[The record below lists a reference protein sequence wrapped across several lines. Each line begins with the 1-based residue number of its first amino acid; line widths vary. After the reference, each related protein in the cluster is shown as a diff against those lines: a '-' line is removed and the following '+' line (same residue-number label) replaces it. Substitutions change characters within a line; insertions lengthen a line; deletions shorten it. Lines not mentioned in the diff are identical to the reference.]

1 MVSDK
6 KAPVE
11 TRVALVTGCAKKPG
25 IGRSTALAL
34 ARGGATLVV
43 ADVGA
48 LGATNENEL
57 VTDLGAG
64 SGLDALVDEIRAGGG
79 EASSVVADITNPADV
94 DRMIAACIERY
105 GRLDIVVNNA
115 GAPQGAD
122 RNDIA
127 DVPIEAWDQVINI
140 NLRGTFLVSRAAVP
154 HLRERNWGRIINISS
169 IAAVA
174 AAPKIAAY
182 AASKAAILGLTRSVA
197 MDVAKWGITVN
208 AILPGGVATSRA
220 MSSARRAGGGDPDAE
235 AARRRAGNPLGRMAS
250 PDDVA
255 AVIAFLA
262 SDAAGY
268 ITSAEIRVDGGQALN
283 SLNMRAAAETAPA
296 TPATGS

>member
-105 GRLDIVVNNA
+105 GRL
-115 GAPQGAD
+115 
-122 RNDIA
+122 
-127 DVPIEAWDQVINI
+127 E
-140 NLRGTFLVSRAAVP
+140 
-154 HLRERNWGRIINISS
+154 
-169 IAAVA
+169 IAANNPEPPHG
-174 AAPKIAAY
+174 AAPTPLTHLPLQPLHT
-182 AASKAAILGLTRSVA
+182 AS
-197 MDVAKWGITVN
+197 
-208 AILPGGVATSRA
+208 
-220 MSSARRAGGGDPDAE
+220 
-235 AARRRAGNPLGRMAS
+235 
-250 PDDVA
+250 
-255 AVIAFLA
+255 
-262 SDAAGY
+262 
-268 ITSAEIRVDGGQALN
+268 
-283 SLNMRAAAETAPA
+283 
-296 TPATGS
+296 